1 MIIKKSAG
9 LMTDE
14 EAKQLSEACTIHL
27 VKEVRLKG
35 ILDTIKNYGFFD
47 GIAEGVSSLGN
58 IIGKENLEEVKYK
71 NEQTPNRG
79 LEFYTIDPKDY
90 NWIIESSKKLGRKLT
105 ILQLVQMGLEFDLDN
120 LVALV
125 PIATGMS
132 DMRSEFKQS
141 VVSKF
146 VKTNPLG
153 NRGLNT
159 DNDGE
164 TNIKIGV
171 GAYATSLYDLSRGVL
186 YGANDFKPIMDKVA
200 DVVGRF
206 DVKSVGFVANAD
218 KVDLYSFFDPSYT
231 DKRYDGAAIVDL
243 APYNERMSR
252 ARSLELK
259 LNYDFLDKYF
269 SPKLKAQMLRKIRK
283 FITRRGL
290 EKSGVASS
298 RDLLF
303 QYMDSNPIGG
313 IRRLNNYPYAVFA
326 FSNKNINADLEEFE
340 SFLKGLSELSI
351 DDEAPYS
358 IPEEIEEEI
367 TDKLGVGLL
376 NYYENNGLTRPIT
389 SLEGRQNRFRSKV
402 IRSIIED
409 AIASSLPGFSQPTGA
424 QRGFRLEKSYTG
436 MPTTLKDLTN
446 IQTFNDLLK
455 VKGEI
460 PMYVSAKKKQ
470 TIYLEEFKKALS
482 DMEQY
487 FRGTNFARFIDIAG
501 NMEFSLRTESSF
513 KETAPLQ
520 YSFLLKMRDSS
531 RADIGMTVIFEFKF
545 SLPDFQSNTE
555 TNLILEEV
563 DVERYMDKTTQSRY
577 TVDVNKI
584 DDLNLEM
591 VDIVRRVYEPKRF
604 YSGEETQQF
613 VEPRGKKLYEGALR
627 QTSPTM
633 TAKGLM
639 TKIFREQASNEN
651 TIVLQ
656 DLTIDNLTGRM
667 LGVLYYPGITGSGFY
682 ISLDDRKSGLVR
694 TRTERREIFVVCTG
708 SVTFGRD
715 VTDPNVS
722 ESACSYSATKAD
734 FEGSMDDATTAF
746 LVAGTNRDPYVDI
759 KEIDFEASASR
770 PGDIAH
776 IEVTKG
782 QKAKLEYELQGGDVS
797 APSSNLEVINI
808 QDGLMNQLTDYLK
821 TRFSYTTPN
830 TKFSSIKLKVYM
842 NAYQRT
848 LTFNIRGYYS
858 GDEGPNDDVINVGFM
873 NGKISAEN
881 FQSLQQRE
889 ESINEIF
896 DSSLID
902 KIAND
907 LEEKTKR
914 TRDKILDYV
923 KGPGKKPLLDKIRRR
938 SYGYEL
944 GQTSRM
950 GQEFADRK
958 FRGKIDE

>member
-27 VKEVRLKG
+27 VKEVRLRG
-35 ILDTIKNYGFFD
+35 ILDSVKKFGFFD
-47 GIAEGVSSLGN
+47 GIAEGVAGLGS
-58 IIGKENLEEVKYK
+58 IIGEENLEEVKYK
-71 NEQTPNRG
+71 NEEAPNRG

-105 ILQLVQMGLEFDLDN
+105 VLQLVQMGLEFDLDN

-132 DMRSEFKQS
+132 NMRSEFKQS

-146 VKTNPLG
+146 VKTNQLG
-153 NRGLNT
+153 NRGLST
-159 DNDGE
+159 DNHGE
-164 TNIKIGV
+164 TNVKIGV

-186 YGANDFKPIMDKVA
+186 YGANDFKPVMDKVA
-200 DVVGRF
+200 DVVGRL
-206 DVKSVGFVANAD
+206 DVKSVGFVANSD
-218 KVDLYSFFDPSYT
+218 KVDLYEFFDPSYS
-231 DKRYDGAAIVDL
+231 DKRFDAAAIIDL
-243 APYNERMSR
+243 SPYNEKMSR
-252 ARSLELK
+252 ARSLKLK

-269 SPKLKAQMLRKIRK
+269 SPKLKSQMLRKIRK

-298 RDLLF
+298 RDLLY
-303 QYMDSNPIGG
+303 QHIIDNPIGG
-313 IRRLNNYPYAVFA
+313 IATLKNYPYAVFA
-326 FSNKNINADLEEFE
+326 FGNKNINADLKDFE
-340 SFLKGLSELSI
+340 SFLKGLSELNI
-351 DDEAPYS
+351 DDETSYS
-358 IPEEIEEEI
+358 IPEEVEKEI
-367 TDKLGVGLL
+367 VDKLGVGLL
-376 NYYENNGLTRPIT
+376 NYYENNGLTRPIA
-389 SLEGRQNRFRSKV
+389 SLEGRQNRFRGKV
-402 IRSIIED
+402 IRSIVED

-436 MPTTLKDLTN
+436 MPATLKDLTN

-460 PMYVSAKKKQ
+460 PMYISAKKKQ
-470 TIYLEEFKKALS
+470 KIYLEEFKKALS

-487 FRGTNFARFIDIAG
+487 FKGTNFAQFIDIAG
-501 NMEFSLRTESSF
+501 NMEFNLRTDF
-513 KETAPLQ
+513 NIKETAPLQ
-520 YSFLLKMRDSS
+520 YSFLLKMRDAS
-531 RADIGMTVIFEFKF
+531 RVDIGMTAIFEFKF

-555 TNLILEEV
+555 TNLTLEEV
-563 DVERYMDKTTQSRY
+563 DVQRYMDKTTQSRY

-613 VEPRGKKLYEGALR
+613 TKPRMTTGAER
-627 QTSPTM
+627 QTSPIM
-633 TAKGLM
+633 TARGLM
-639 TKIFREQASNEN
+639 TEIFREQASKEN

-656 DLTIDNLTGRM
+656 DLTIDNLTGRI

-694 TRTERREIFVVCTG
+694 IRTERREIFVVCTG

-734 FEGSMDDATTAF
+734 FEASMDDAATAF
-746 LVAGTNRDPYVDI
+746 LVAGSGREPYVDI
-759 KEIDFEASASR
+759 KEIDFQESASK

-776 IEVTKG
+776 IEVSRG
-782 QKAKLEYELQGGDVS
+782 QKAEMEYELVGGDIS
-797 APSSNLEVINI
+797 PPRSNLEMINI

-821 TRFSYTTPN
+821 TRFSYTTSD
-830 TKFSSIKLKVYM
+830 TVFSSIRLKVYL
-842 NAYQRT
+842 NAYQKT
-848 LTFNIRGYYS
+848 LSFRIRGYYIDGE
-858 GDEGPNDDVINVGFM
+858 GDRNDDVLNIGYM
-873 NGKISAEN
+873 NGKLSAEN
-881 FQSLQQRE
+881 FQSLQTRE
-889 ESINEIF
+889 EYIKEIL
-896 DSSLID
+896 DNNLVN
-902 KIAND
+902 KIGDD
-907 LEEKTKR
+907 LQEKIKEM
-914 TRDKILDYV
+914 RDTVIDYV
-923 KGPGKKPLLDKIRRR
+923 KGPGKKSLLDKIRRR
-938 SYGYEL
+938 AYGYEL
-944 GQTSRM
+944 GQTSRA